1 MFFILAVWDIGG
13 QRKIRP
19 YWRNYFENTD
29 ILVRNFDIHTYVGI
43 QLYGGEG

>member
-1 MFFILAVWDIGG
+1 MSFFAVWDIGG

-29 ILVRNFDIHTYVGI
+29 ILVRFLLHYTELMGAA
-43 QLYGGEG
+43 EF